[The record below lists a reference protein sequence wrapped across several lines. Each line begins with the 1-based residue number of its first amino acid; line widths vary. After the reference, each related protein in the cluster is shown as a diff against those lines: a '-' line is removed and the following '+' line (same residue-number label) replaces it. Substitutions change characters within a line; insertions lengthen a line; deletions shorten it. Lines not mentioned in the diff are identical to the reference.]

1 MEPLAFA
8 EAVENQQ
15 KITKVQIPLG
25 LVGGDSFI
33 VTPDNGRIFTVVVPE
48 GAQGGS
54 FIQVIVPD
62 DQNTSDL
69 QQPFV
74 KLSKATVGAAVLGGV
89 VGTLILGP
97 ICGVILA
104 GGAAYATTRQHG
116 RIGET
121 SRNAGNSTFRGLSAT
136 KRWIENRVLKR
147 TNKSGGSMETPVAT
161 PIL

>member
-1 MEPLAFA
+1 MESVAFA
-8 EAVENQQ
+8 EAVENRQE
-15 KITKVQIPLG
+15 ITKVQIPLG
-25 LVGGDSFI
+25 LVGGDSFV
-33 VTPDNGRIFTVVVPE
+33 VTPDNGRIFTVIVPE
-48 GAQGGS
+48 GALGGT

-62 DQNTSDL
+62 DQKTDDS

-89 VGTLILGP
+89 VGTLLLGP

-104 GGAAYATTRQHG
+104 GGAAYATTRQQG

-121 SRNAGNSTFRGLSAT
+121 SRKAGNSTFRGLSAT
-136 KRWIENRVLKR
+136 KRWIESKVTKKND
-147 TNKSGGSMETPVAT
+147 SGGSIETPVAA